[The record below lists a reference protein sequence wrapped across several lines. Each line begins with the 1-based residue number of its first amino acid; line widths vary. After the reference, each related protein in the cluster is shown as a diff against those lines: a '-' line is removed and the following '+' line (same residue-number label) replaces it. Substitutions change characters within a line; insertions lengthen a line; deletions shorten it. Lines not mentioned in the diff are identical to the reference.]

1 MKKRVLFYA
10 FAVLATF
17 SLQSCVSNYVVSKPI
32 IYKTDAK
39 QASVNLNDDFS
50 DIKNELTIDKK
61 KIVKTI
67 VVKAEEKERMLA
79 IEAEIKKT
87 QTIDGILS
95 EASTYLG
102 TPYRMGGTTKRGID
116 CSAFVLNV
124 YGNSVGIG
132 LPRVAAAQAQEGERI
147 EKENLEKGDLVFFQ
161 TRGNRISHVGIVQDI
176 TPEGEIKF
184 IHASS
189 SKGVTISSLNE
200 KYWGARYR
208 FAKRVLNTNS
218 LSN

>member
-32 IYKTDAK
+32 IYKPDAK
-39 QASVNLNDDFS
+39 QASINLNEDFS
-50 DIKNELTIDKK
+50 DIQNELTIDRK

-67 VVKAEEKERMLA
+67 VVKAEEREKMLA

-124 YGNSVGIG
+124 YGSSVGIG

-161 TRGNRISHVGIVQDI
+161 TRGSRISHVGIVQDV

-208 FAKRVLNTNS
+208 FAKRVLNNNVF
-218 LSN
+218 SN